1 MVRQGLIE
9 SLTLIRRDERSA
21 VAWSFAYFFCLLC
34 GYYIL
39 RPLRDEMGIQG
50 GVDALPWVFTATL
63 GAMLAAVPL
72 YGWLASRLPRRRLLP
87 AVYLFFVANLLVYF
101 ALFRAGVS
109 PQWVARVFFVW
120 VSVYN
125 LFVVSVFWS
134 FMVDLYRRDQAKRL
148 FGLIAAGGSAGA
160 LLGPALTAL
169 LARPLGTIN
178 LLLASAGFL
187 IAAVFCIFRLVAWGK
202 AEDTG
207 RDETEAAVGGGIW
220 GGVTETAGSPYLLGI
235 CGYMVLF
242 TVLSTF
248 LYLQQ
253 ARLVSEAALDSEGRT
268 TLFASMDLAV
278 NLLAMA
284 GQALLTAR
292 AIRRFGVA
300 IVLAVAP
307 MLTLAGFGALALAP
321 MLATVVVFQ
330 VLRRAAEFALGRPA
344 RELLYT
350 VVDREAKYKAK
361 NFIDTAVY
369 RAGDALGGW
378 AFAGLGALGL
388 ALGGISLVALPL
400 AALWVGVSLALG
412 RYQQRRVGN
421 ADRGKEVAD
430 DEERQ

>member
-1 MVRQGLIE
+1 MARPGLAE
-9 SLTLIRRDERSA
+9 SLTLVRREERGP

-50 GVDALPWVFTATL
+50 GVQALPWVFTATL
-63 GAMLAAVPL
+63 AAMLAAIPL
-72 YGWLASRLPRRRLLP
+72 YGWLAARLPRRRLLP
-87 AVYLFFVANLLVYF
+87 AVYLFFAANLLAF
-101 ALFRAGVS
+101 FLLFQWGVS
-109 PQWVARVFFVW
+109 PQGLARVFFVW

-169 LARPLGTIN
+169 LARPLGTLN
-178 LLLASAGFL
+178 LLPVSAGFL
-187 IAAVFCIFRLVAWGK
+187 MVATLCVFRLAAWGRGESGGR
-202 AEDTG
+202 AES
-207 RDETEAAVGGGIW
+207 EAAVGGGIW
-220 GGVTETAGSPYLLGI
+220 GGVTETARSPYLLGI
-235 CGYMVLF
+235 CGYMLLF

-248 LYLQQ
+248 LYFQQ
-253 ARLVSEAALDSEGRT
+253 ARLVSEAALDSEART
-268 TLFASMDLAV
+268 TLFAFMDLAV
-278 NLLAMA
+278 NLLALA
-284 GQALLTAR
+284 GQTFVTAR

-300 IVLAVAP
+300 LVLAVVP
-307 MLTLAGFGALALAP
+307 TLTLLGFGALAVAP
-321 MLATVVVFQ
+321 VLATVVVFQ
-330 VLRRAAEFALGRPA
+330 VLRRAAEFSLGRPA

-369 RAGDALGGW
+369 RTGDALGGW

-388 ALGGISLVALPL
+388 TLGGISLVALPL
-400 AALWVGVSLALG
+400 AALWVGASVALG
-412 RYQQRRVGN
+412 RFQERRSGN
-421 ADRGKEVAD
+421 EHPGKEAAD
-430 DEERQ
+430 GRKSG

>member
-9 SLTLIRRDERSA
+9 SLTLIRRDERSP

-50 GVDALPWVFTATL
+50 GVGALPWVFTATL

-207 RDETEAAVGGGIW
+207 QDQNEAAVGGGIW
-220 GGVTETAGSPYLLGI
+220 GGVTETAGSPYLMGI

-278 NLLAMA
+278 NLLAMG

-412 RYQQRRVGN
+412 RYQQRRAGN

-430 DEERQ
+430 EEERR